1 MPDNQTEGSR
11 IRALLG
17 VLVLVQLIF
26 LSAFASA
33 AGLATPR
40 SGRSDR
46 LTLPVDALRTGQ
58 AAVPETIK
66 VLMPDGN
73 VETMDM
79 DEYLKGVV
87 PTEVGASWP
96 YDSLAAQAVAARS
109 FAATAHRHPEVGAD
123 VCTTTHCQAY
133 NPANRDER
141 TDLAVDSTHK
151 VAALYQGDIIHAYYF
166 GHCDGHT
173 RNSEDVW
180 GGYLPYCRSVSC
192 PCGYTEMW
200 GHGVGMCQEGVKVL
214 AEAGWDYGDILEHYY
229 TGVDVESTEPVAMTW
244 YFAEGTTRPGFDTYL
259 CMGNPSDAEAHLT
272 VSYLVEGGG
281 NKDASYTVEPG
292 SRKTIDTSK
301 DIGADKDFSC
311 RVSVDNDVG
320 IVVERPMYFN
330 YQGAW
335 TGGHDTM
342 GTPYPKSTW
351 YFAEGTTRPGF
362 DTYLC
367 MGNPSEKGAT
377 VSITYI
383 RGDGTTERQ
392 DVMVLPLS
400 RKTVSANDF
409 LGTVDGPADDTAV
422 YVEVTNNVGIVVER
436 PMYFSYKGDIPG
448 GHNTIGR

>member
-1 MPDNQTEGSR
+1 MTGKQTEGSR
-11 IRALLG
+11 TRAMVG
-17 VLVLVQLIF
+17 VLVMVQILF
-26 LSAFASA
+26 LSAFTCA
-33 AGLATPR
+33 AGLANPR
-40 SGRSDR
+40 TGRASR
-46 LTLPVDALRTGQ
+46 AASPVDALRTGQ
-58 AAVPETIK
+58 APVPDTIK
-66 VLMPDGN
+66 VLMPDDS
-73 VETMDM
+73 VVTMDM

-180 GGYLPYCRSVSC
+180 GGFLPYCRSVSC
-192 PCGYTEMW
+192 PCGFNEMW

-214 AEAGWDYGDILEHYY
+214 AEAGWDYSDILEHYY
-229 TGVDVESTEPVAMTW
+229 TGVEVRSTEPAEMNW
-244 YFAEGTTRPGFDTYL
+244 YFAEGTTRTGFATYL
-259 CMGNPSDAEAHLT
+259 CLGNPSDSEAQVT

-281 NKDASYTVEPG
+281 NKDASYTAPPR
-292 SRKTIDTSK
+292 SRKTIDASR
-301 DIGADKDFSC
+301 DIGTGKDFSC
-311 RVSVDNDVG
+311 RVSVNNDVG

-335 TGGHDTM
+335 PGGHDTM
-342 GTPYPKSTW
+342 GTPYPKPTW
-351 YFAEGTTRPGF
+351 YFAEGTTRTGF
-362 DTYLC
+362 ATYLC
-367 MGNPSEKGAT
+367 LGNPSRKAAT
-377 VSITYI
+377 VSIEYF

-392 DVMVLPLS
+392 EVTVPPLS
-400 RKTVSANDF
+400 RETVFANGF
-409 LGTVDGPADDTAV
+409 LGTVDGPAGDIAIR
-422 YVEVTNNVGIVVER
+422 VEATNDVGIVVER
-436 PMYFSYKGDIPG
+436 SMYFNYMGEVTG